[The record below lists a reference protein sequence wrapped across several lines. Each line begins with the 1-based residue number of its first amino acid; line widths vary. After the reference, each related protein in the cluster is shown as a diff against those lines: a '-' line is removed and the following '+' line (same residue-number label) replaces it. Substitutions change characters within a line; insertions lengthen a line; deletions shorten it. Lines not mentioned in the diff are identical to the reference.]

1 VEREQAFQSPEG
13 VALRLELAD
22 GGSRAAAFVVDYT
35 IATTLTVVVLLL
47 AAVASAEPVG
57 RSERDEG
64 GFAVGFGLIA
74 AFLIQNF
81 YFIASELWFGGRTLG
96 KRWLGLRVVARDGG
110 ELDAGRIYARNLMR
124 DLELFVP
131 LAFVIQPTL
140 LLGDSPVAA
149 RLLCLVWVGL
159 VACFPLF
166 NAERSRIGDL
176 VAGTM
181 VVAVPKLRLLPDLA
195 ASASESA
202 RGSKNDIVFSDAQLD
217 VYGERELHVLEGVL
231 RRAELSAQSDLL
243 TSIAD
248 KIRRK
253 IKWKGRSDGDPQRFL
268 RAFYAAQRRRLEQR
282 MLLGQRRARKRGG

>member
-1 VEREQAFQSPEG
+1 MKSEQAFRSPEG
-13 VALRLELAD
+13 VALRLELAET
-22 GGSRAAAFVVDYT
+22 GARAAAFMLDYT
-35 IATTLTVVVLLL
+35 IATAVTVVVLLL
-47 AAVASAEPVG
+47 ANVASAEPVG
-57 RSERDEG
+57 AREPDEG
-64 GFAVGFGLIA
+64 GVATGLGLLAGFV
-74 AFLIQNF
+74 IQNF
-81 YFIASELWFGGRTLG
+81 YFVANELWFGGRTLG

-131 LAFVIQPTL
+131 LTFLIQPTL
-140 LLGDSPVAA
+140 LLGESPVLA

-159 VACFPLF
+159 VACFPLL
-166 NAERSRIGDL
+166 NGERARIGDL

-195 ASASESA
+195 ATTS
-202 RGSKNDIVFSDAQLD
+202 RGPRVGKDDIVFSDAQLD
-217 VYGERELHVLEGVL
+217 VYGERELQVLEGVL

-243 TSIAD
+243 ESIAG

-253 IKWKGRSDGDPQRFL
+253 VNWKGPKGGDAEQFL

-282 MLLGQRRARKRGG
+282 MLLGQRRAKKRS

>member
-1 VEREQAFQSPEG
+1 VESEQAFQSPEG

-35 IATTLTVVVLLL
+35 IATTLTAVVLLL
-47 AAVASAEPVG
+47 ASVASAEPVG
-57 RSERDEG
+57 QSESDEG
-64 GFAVGFGLIA
+64 GFAVGFGVIA

-140 LLGDSPVAA
+140 LLGDSPVMA

-195 ASASESA
+195 ATASEGA
-202 RGSKNDIVFSDAQLD
+202 RGKNDLVFTDAQLD

-243 TSIAD
+243 ASIAE
-248 KIRRK
+248 KIRKK
-253 IKWKGRSDGDPQRFL
+253 IKWKGRADGDPERFL

-282 MLLGQRRARKRGG
+282 MLLGQRRARKRGS